1 MSRENRIN
9 CLETSG
15 YFGIAAHRYAS
26 DSGDIAYLTEVLSI
40 MYEDAAYGAMNGII
54 KEKEEELW
62 ELKVRSIAASE
73 LARSAMQS
81 AMRTA
86 GIVDSFYG
94 PSAQSSDN
102 QTN

>member
-1 MSRENRIN
+1 MN
-9 CLETSG
+9 LERLKQRRDELIRDNEWMDG
-15 YFGIAAHRYAS
+15 
-26 DSGDIAYLTEVLSI
+26 L
-40 MYEDAAYGAMNGII
+40 I
-54 KEKEEELW
+54 KEKEELW
-62 ELKVRSIAASE
+62 EVKVRTIAASE

>member
-1 MSRENRIN
+1 MD
-9 CLETSG
+9 LEQLKRRRDELLKDNEWMDG
-15 YFGIAAHRYAS
+15 
-26 DSGDIAYLTEVLSI
+26 L
-40 MYEDAAYGAMNGII
+40 I

-62 ELKVRSIAASE
+62 EVKVRTIAASE

-94 PSAQSSDN
+94 PSTQSSDN
-102 QTN
+102 QTNKAVEAVHNKSCFLC